1 MRMKLQLGERDVD
14 VALNHAIIIM
24 PNDNREWGKRLIMIM
39 MMVTVDRV
47 LNITVSTPLCQN
59 TLPGNMYAHPES

>member
-1 MRMKLQLGERDVD
+1 MGERDVD

-24 PNDNREWGKRLIMIM
+24 PNDNRERGKWLIMIM

-47 LNITVSTPLCQN
+47 LNISVSTPLCQN
-59 TLPGNMYAHPES
+59 TLPENMYAHPES